1 VTVAGRL
8 DEMLLGIDGVGS
20 DLDFRSNVVSP
31 TIRFKEL
38 TVGGGA

>member
-1 VTVAGRL
+1 
-8 DEMLLGIDGVGS
+8 MLLGIDGVGS